1 MYTNLGI
8 EMLRR
13 DNAVA
18 DESFSSSASSRTSTR
33 HQWSGVKLRKTGVW
47 GREKNN
53 YKIYLY
59 IRIPR
64 VTDLKS
70 KPKAVTFW
78 NKLSNLCV

>member
-1 MYTNLGI
+1 MCTNLGI

-18 DESFSSSASSRTSTR
+18 DMSFSNNASSRTSTL

-47 GREKNN
+47 EREKND
-53 YKIYLY
+53 YKIYVHI

-70 KPKAVTFW
+70 QPNSDAFCKQTV
-78 NKLSNLCV
+78 